1 MSRLRPEAGILPPVA
16 SAIAQQASFGERLR
30 ALRQAR
36 KMTLQQASKETGVAQ
51 STLSKMENNQLS
63 PTFNLMK
70 KLAVGLGIDMPQ
82 LFAPVHEPRISGRRS
97 VTKKQQGREHLTAT
111 YEHELLAT
119 ELDSKRMVPFKS
131 RVRARHLDQFD
142 GWVRHEGE
150 ELLLVLEGDVVVYT
164 EEYEPLPLSEGDSTY
179 FDSTMGHAV
188 VSTSKEDALVLW
200 VCVAQ

>member
-1 MSRLRPEAGILPPVA
+1 MSRLRPEAGILPPV
-16 SAIAQQASFGERLR
+16 SSHVTQQATFGERLR
-30 ALRQAR
+30 AIRQDR
-36 KMTLQQASKETGVAQ
+36 KMTLQQASKMTGVAQ

-63 PTFNLMK
+63 PTFNLMQ

-82 LFAPVHEPRISGRRS
+82 LFAPVKEARISGRRS

-131 RVRARHLDQFD
+131 RVRARTLDEFG

-150 ELLLVLEGDVVVYT
+150 ELLLILEGDVLVHT
-164 EEYEPLPLSEGDSTY
+164 EEYEPLALSEGDSTY

-200 VCVAQ
+200 VCVA

>member
-1 MSRLRPEAGILPPVA
+1 MSTLRPEAGILPPVG
-16 SAIAQQASFGERLR
+16 SPITHQPTFGERLR

-63 PTFNLMK
+63 PTFNLMQ
-70 KLAVGLGIDMPQ
+70 KLAVGLGIDMTQ
-82 LFAPVHEPRISGRRS
+82 LFAPVHDPRISGRRS

-131 RVRARHLDQFD
+131 RVRARRLDEFG
-142 GWVRHEGE
+142 GWVRHKGE
-150 ELLLVLEGDVVVYT
+150 ELLLVLEGDVLVYT
-164 EEYEPLPLSEGDSTY
+164 EEYAPLPLSEGDSTY

-188 VSTSKEDALVLW
+188 VSVSKEDALVLW